1 MEEEEEEMRDQEL
14 EKIQTKDEEEDL
26 ADLDKFVISA
36 MLAGVPFL
44 KNKIKMFARK
54 KENRLQKKVDGLE
67 KELDLKKRCWLKRV
81 EELEKEVALKNRR
94 LKELESGK
102 ERLLKLNDTK
112 ELEKQQQKQIQQRIY
127 KQMTEMSEFTTKLK
141 VENSHLQNNVD
152 RANAT
157 IAKNLE
163 KIENLEAKN
172 ISLENKKSAELHLQM
187 NSGKICVK
195 MEKGSEIPHGDDV
208 GVKEEYQES
217 GERQVMKMEQAIQTE
232 KGEGILEAKNIGLEN
247 KKIAELNLRSFV
259 S

>member
-1 MEEEEEEMRDQEL
+1 M
-14 EKIQTKDEEEDL
+14 
-26 ADLDKFVISA
+26 DKFVISA

-94 LKELESGK
+94 LKELESENG
-102 ERLLKLNDTK
+102 RLLKLNDTK
-112 ELEKQQQKQIQQRIY
+112 EFEKQQQKQIQQRIY
-127 KQMTEMSEFTTKLK
+127 KQMTEMSDSRERFTTELK

-163 KIENLEAKN
+163 KIGKLEAKN
-172 ISLENKKSAELHLQM
+172 ISLE
-187 NSGKICVK
+187 
-195 MEKGSEIPHGDDV
+195 
-208 GVKEEYQES
+208 
-217 GERQVMKMEQAIQTE
+217 
-232 KGEGILEAKNIGLEN
+232 
-247 KKIAELNLRSFV
+247 KKISRTSSFAN
-259 S
+259 